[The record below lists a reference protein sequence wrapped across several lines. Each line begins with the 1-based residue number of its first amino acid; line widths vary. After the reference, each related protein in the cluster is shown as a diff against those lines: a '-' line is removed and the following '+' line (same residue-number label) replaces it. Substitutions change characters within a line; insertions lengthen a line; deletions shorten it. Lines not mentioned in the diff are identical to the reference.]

1 MCKTESI
8 TFLLMVVLATTL
20 PLAAQSPPAYD
31 DHALPEGWIQ
41 APSSKDNPALWE
53 CAGRAGSWVVSESHG
68 PLAITELD
76 FEQEEEVAVPP
87 FLKLTKEMKG
97 RKHLLRTANGWLI
110 GFDAGEF
117 GGGLWWFN
125 EDGSDST
132 KLLSDNVHAIYET
145 RNGTFVLAGL
155 AHMGHDAGEVDQ
167 FIETP
172 EKVTLKWV
180 ASLGGSPEASTV
192 DPDGDIVV
200 TSPRGV
206 VRVDYSGKVH
216 TLYRSG
222 EDLTYPT
229 SVVVDPNGDIYV
241 GMRFFV
247 LRLRPADTLYRPQW
261 LMRKSCRSFKTVEYI
276 CSCTGKD

>member
-1 MCKTESI
+1 MGKTRSL
-8 TFLLMVVLATTL
+8 TFLSLFVLATTF
-20 PLAAQSPPAYD
+20 PLAAQN
-31 DHALPEGWIQ
+31 DHATVDQGLPEGWIQ
-41 APSSKDNPALWE
+41 APSSKDNSALWE
-53 CAGRAGSWVVSESHG
+53 CAGLAGSWVVSESHG
-68 PLAITELD
+68 PLAVTELD
-76 FEQEEEVAVPP
+76 VEQEEEVAVPP
-87 FLKLTKEMKG
+87 YLKLSKEMKG
-97 RKHLLRTANGWLI
+97 RKSLLRTANGWLI
-110 GFDAGEF
+110 GFDDGEF

-172 EKVTLKWV
+172 EKVTLRWV

-200 TSPRGV
+200 ASPRGV

-216 TLYRSG
+216 LLYGSG
-222 EDLTYPT
+222 EGLTYPT
-229 SVVVDPNGDIYV
+229 SVVADQNGDIFV

-247 LRLRPADTLYRPQW
+247 LRLRPVDSLYRPQW
-261 LMRKSCRSFKTVEYI
+261 LMRTNCRSFKTVKYV